1 MRWVGNLRQWDNVET
16 SGKSMNSQPRISV
29 CSLGE
34 ERLNGLGM
42 MMLQYLEQNF
52 ADFEY
57 KIKEGLRLRGCVAV
71 EVDKGIT
78 TTISFQGERIEI
90 ANGVTDHPDLYL
102 KSPYLLLANVLS
114 GKANPYLE
122 LLRGKIKL
130 KSWPR
135 RPFQSYKILRFLK
148 VPSEL
153 LQEKPSSR

>member
-1 MRWVGNLRQWDNVET
+1 
-16 SGKSMNSQPRISV
+16 MNPKPRISV

-34 ERLNGLGM
+34 ERLNGLGT

-71 EVDKGIT
+71 EVDKGIAT
-78 TTISFQGERIEI
+78 SIYFRGERIEI
-90 ANGVTDHPDLYL
+90 ANGVSDHPDLYL
-102 KSPYLLLANVLS
+102 KSSYLLLAAVLS
-114 GKANPYLE
+114 GKANPYME
-122 LLRGKIKL
+122 LIRGKIKL
-130 KSWPR
+130 KAWPK
-135 RPFQSYKILRFLK
+135 RPYQSYKILRFLK

>member
-1 MRWVGNLRQWDNVET
+1 MRWVGDLRQWDNVET
-16 SGKSMNSQPRISV
+16 SGKSMNSQPSISV

-52 ADFEY
+52 ADFDY

-71 EVDKGIT
+71 EVDKGIAT
-78 TTISFQGERIEI
+78 SIYFRGERIEI
-90 ANGVTDHPDLYL
+90 ANGASDHPDLYL
-102 KSPYLLLANVLS
+102 KSSYLLFANVLS

-130 KSWPR
+130 KAWPK